1 MKDNLY
7 FIVGSN
13 SRLATEFLNILDHKK
28 FIKIPRNYYSKEE
41 IRNKLPSLKNFISK
55 TKANKKYIL
64 VFAAITKKYSEDSL
78 LINFELPKEIALYS
92 NNQGY
97 YSITFGTVMENHSA
111 SNDYIN
117 SKKALKI
124 FLEKRNF
131 NTHLHFQIG
140 TLYGGNKPPEPH
152 MFLGELFETLKSG
165 KIFKMSSGQ
174 QLREYQSYFDCSN
187 FMMNKIFE
195 KKTGIVKIELNES
208 ITLLELAY
216 HLFKHLNI
224 LPLLYV
230 QDDKKIP
237 NEIYVEETINEPLK
251 NKEQVLQE
259 IEEWIKSL
267 M

>member
-7 FIVGSN
+7 FLIGSN
-13 SRLATEFLNILDHKK
+13 SRLATEFLKLLDYKK
-28 FIKIPRNYYSKEE
+28 FIKVPRNYYSTEE

-55 TKANKKYIL
+55 KKADKKYIL
-64 VFAAITKKYSEDSL
+64 VFAAITKKNSEDSL

-92 NNQGY
+92 DNQGY
-97 YSITFGTVMENHSA
+97 HSVTFGTVMENHSA

-124 FLEKRNF
+124 FLEKRKF
-131 NTHLHFQIG
+131 KTHLHFQIG

-152 MFLGELFETLKSG
+152 MFLGELFENLQSG
-165 KIFKMSSGQ
+165 KIFTMSSGQ
-174 QLREYQSYFDCSN
+174 QLREYQSYYDCSN
-187 FMMNKIFE
+187 FIMNKILE
-195 KKTGIVKIELNES
+195 KKTGIIKIELNES

-216 HLFKHLNI
+216 HLFKHFNKLSLLN
-224 LPLLYV
+224 V
-230 QDDKKIP
+230 QEHKKIP
-237 NEIYVEETINEPLK
+237 NEVYIEERINEPLK
-251 NKEQVLQE
+251 GKDIILQE